1 MIKQNSVSGFTL
13 AEVLITL
20 GIIGIVAALTIPTL
34 VANHRKKTVEVSLA
48 KFYTTMNQAI
58 KLAENDY
65 GEMTYWAPDY
75 TSENFGE
82 WYEEYLAQYTQNI
95 YNKEEHGYYYD
106 VAFNDGSGFRAYLT
120 DDGLRSAWIFFCP
133 KFNKCVDDSN
143 GWETEKYNGINAF
156 LFAICPNG
164 KFVSSGYC
172 SGIPSSREGLI
183 NGCANSDPHSRH
195 ACTMLIQYDG
205 WKISKD
211 YPQRI

>member
-20 GIIGIVAALTIPTL
+20 GIIGVVAALTIPTL

-75 TSENFGE
+75 T
-82 WYEEYLAQYTQNI
+82 
-95 YNKEEHGYYYD
+95 
-106 VAFNDGSGFRAYLT
+106 
-120 DDGLRSAWIFFCP
+120 AWIFFCP

-143 GWETEKYNGINAF
+143 GWEKYNGINAF